1 MTIEQQVARHYG
13 SKDLE
18 ANILAALAAAGKDMA
33 HLSIDDLAGL
43 DEFHLGWREQ
53 TARLASDL
61 GLSAGQHVL
70 DIGCG
75 IGGPAR
81 YFAARH
87 QCRVTGLDLTPEFV
101 AAARMLTE
109 RCDLAGK
116 ASFEVGSA
124 LAMPF
129 AAGGFDAACLIH
141 VGMNIADKPA
151 LFAEVRRILR
161 PGGRF
166 AVYDV
171 MAMGDADL
179 TYPMPWSALP
189 ATSFVAKPAAYRQW
203 LENAGFVLEVEHNRR
218 DSVLEQVKIMRARAA
233 AEGPPPLGL
242 HVIMG
247 PQAKIRLQNVMAAL
261 EQGHIAPVEMI
272 LRAAEIGR

>member
-1 MTIEQQVARHYG
+1 MTIEQQVAQHYG
-13 SKDLE
+13 QKGLE
-18 ANILAALAAAGKDMA
+18 ANILAALTQAGKDVD

-53 TARLASDL
+53 TARLAADA
-61 GLSAGQHVL
+61 GFSAGMNVL
-70 DIGCG
+70 DVGCG

-81 YFAARH
+81 YFAERY

-101 AAARMLTE
+101 AAAKMLTQ
-109 RCDLAGK
+109 RCGLADK
-116 ASFEVGSA
+116 ATFETASA

-129 AAGGFDAACLIH
+129 AAESFDAACLIH
-141 VGMNIADKPA
+141 VGMNIADKTG
-151 LFAEVRRILR
+151 LFSEVRRVLR
-161 PGGRF
+161 RGGRF

-171 MAMGDADL
+171 MMMDETPL
-179 TYPMPWSALP
+179 TYPMPWSETPSA
-189 ATSFVAKPAAYRQW
+189 SFVAGPSVYRTW
-203 LENAGFVLEVEHNRR
+203 LSDAGFDVVAEHNRR
-218 DSVLEQVKIMRARAA
+218 DSVLEQVKVMRARAA
-233 AEGPPPLGL
+233 TEGPPLLGL

-272 LRAAEIGR
+272 LRAA

>member
-1 MTIEQQVARHYG
+1 MTIEQQVAKHYG

-18 ANILAALAAAGKDMA
+18 TNILSALEQAGKDTA
-33 HLSIDDLAGL
+33 QLSIDDLAGL

-53 TARLASDL
+53 TARLATDL

-81 YFAARH
+81 YFAERH

-101 AAARMLTE
+101 GAARMLTQ
-109 RCDLAGK
+109 RCGLAGK
-116 ASFEVGSA
+116 AAFEVGSA

-129 AAGGFDAACLIH
+129 AADSFDAACLIH

-151 LFAEVRRILR
+151 LFAEVRRVLR

-179 TYPMPWSALP
+179 TYPMPWSEMP
-189 ATSFVAKPAAYRQW
+189 STSFVAKPAAYRQW
-203 LENAGFVLEVEHNRR
+203 LAKAGFVPEGEHNRR
-218 DSVLEQVKIMRARAA
+218 DSVLEQLKLMRARAA
-233 AEGPPPLGL
+233 AEGPPLLGL

-261 EQGHIAPVEMI
+261 EQGHIAPVEMV
-272 LRAAEIGR
+272 LRAA

>member
-1 MTIEQQVARHYG
+1 MTVEQQVARHYG
-13 SKDLE
+13 HRDLE
-18 ANILAALAAAGKDMA
+18 ANILAALKQAGKDVA
-33 HLSIDDLAGL
+33 HLTIDDLAGL

-53 TARLASDL
+53 TARLARD
-61 GLSAGQHVL
+61 GQLSAGQHVL
-70 DIGCG
+70 DIGSG

-81 YFAARH
+81 YFAERH

-101 AAARMLTE
+101 AAAEMLTQ
-109 RCDLAGK
+109 RCGLAGK
-116 ASFEVGSA
+116 ASFKVGSA

-129 AAGGFDAACLIH
+129 AAESFDAACLIH

-151 LFAEVRRILR
+151 LFAETRRVLQ

-171 MAMGDADL
+171 MATGDVPL
-179 TYPMPWSALP
+179 TYPMPWSETP
-189 ATSFVAKPAAYRQW
+189 EMSFVASPARYREW
-203 LENAGFVLEVEHNRR
+203 LKAAGFVLEAEHDRR
-218 DSVLEQVKIMRARAA
+218 DSVLEQVKAMRARAA
-233 AEGPPPLGL
+233 AEGPPVLGL

-261 EQGHIAPVEMI
+261 EQGHIAPIEMI
-272 LRAAEIGR
+272 LRAA